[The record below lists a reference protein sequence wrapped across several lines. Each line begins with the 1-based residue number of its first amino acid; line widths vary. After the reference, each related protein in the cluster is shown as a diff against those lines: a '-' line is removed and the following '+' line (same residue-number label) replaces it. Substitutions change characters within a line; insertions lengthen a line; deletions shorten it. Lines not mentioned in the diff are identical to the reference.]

1 MIVVAAIRIGDM
13 LSSKDKRLVGF
24 EQPRRSFVLTCFIL
38 EVIGVN
44 IKDVL
49 FTFSSDGRWS
59 VDAAR
64 PVFAEVVEKLGAYS
78 CLLRAI
84 AQQ

>member
-1 MIVVAAIRIGDM
+1 MIVVAAIRMGDM
-13 LSSKDKRLVGF
+13 LSSWDKRLVGF

-49 FTFSSDGRWS
+49 FTFFLTEGGASMPHGQYLRKRLKS
-59 VDAAR
+59 
-64 PVFAEVVEKLGAYS
+64 PVHTHVCFTQVF
-78 CLLRAI
+78 
-84 AQQ
+84 

>member
-1 MIVVAAIRIGDM
+1 M
-13 LSSKDKRLVGF
+13 VGF

-49 FTFSSDGRWS
+49 FTFSKTEVCACKKQYFEQGKRNF
-59 VDAAR
+59 VI
-64 PVFAEVVEKLGAYS
+64 VFSKMNDP
-78 CLLRAI
+78 
-84 AQQ
+84 